1 VLTGLADAG
10 FPSDNTGGVDTR
22 KTGLRVV
29 DYQSEG
35 NRSFVSSPSAELSA
49 FAGNVVDELKDR
61 IKKGPDVGAFLFQIN
76 LDL

>member
-1 VLTGLADAG
+1 MRGRADAG

-35 NRSFVSSPSAELSA
+35 NRSFVPSPSAELFA
-49 FAGNVVDELKDR
+49 FAGNVVDELNDR
-61 IKKGPDVGAFLFQIN
+61 IKKGPDVGAFLF
-76 LDL
+76 